1 MSELEQTMLENEY
14 FLTQIISD
22 NEAAYI
28 TERMKL
34 DLKYGIITDDDVKV
48 MSIKDIIDKY
58 TDHEYDLIYKSAY
71 SNNLLKQINKD
82 FV

>member
-48 MSIKDIIDKY
+48 MSIKDIIEKY
-58 TDHEYDLIYKSAY
+58 TDYDYDLIYKSAY
-71 SNNLLKQINKD
+71 TNNLLNQVKKD

>member
-1 MSELEQTMLENEY
+1 MSELEQIMQENEF

-48 MSIKDIIDKY
+48 MSIKDIIEKY
-58 TDHEYDLIYKSAY
+58 TDYDYDLKFKTAY
-71 SNNLLKQINKD
+71 SNKLLEQINND
-82 FV
+82 F